1 MKKSDSLRAAI
12 TAAVPGLPENPDRLL
27 MFVEGG
33 HIAASPGQTASFE
46 YRYFARLVMLEFG
59 GSTDAVMG
67 AIVLWAQANQP
78 DLFQNRDNEAHGIEF
93 EADVLNNNAVDLSVR
108 VKLTESVVARVG
120 DDGRRSFTHVDDSV
134 PASTDWDSAAW
145 VAGRDLAS
153 GAWPKK

>member
-12 TAAVPGLPENPDRLL
+12 TAAVPGLPQNPDRLL
-27 MFVEGG
+27 VFVEGG

-59 GSTDAVMG
+59 GSTDSVMG
-67 AIVLWAQANQP
+67 AIVQWAQANQP

-93 EADVLNNNAVDLSVR
+93 EADVLNNSTVDLSVR

-120 DDGRRSFTHVDDSV
+120 ENGQRTFTHVDDSL
-134 PASTDWDSAAW
+134 PANTDWDPAVW
-145 VAGRDLAS
+145 VEGRDLAS
-153 GAWPKK
+153 GAWPKI